1 MDSKGYLS
9 EEARLQA
16 ENATE
21 SARPWME
28 RLARLRYATEGAL
41 YALIG
46 LLAAGAAVSRRRRE
60 GHGPARCIGGS
71 CNKPFRRRLAG
82 VSRARIPGLR
92 RLAGRS
98 GDCGSRWGGHRPEG
112 ARQADRVRRERFDL
126 CGPCL

>member
-41 YALIG
+41 YALRP
-46 LLAAGAAVSRRRRE
+46 AG
-60 GHGPARCIGGS
+60 GGCGS
-71 CNKPFRRRLAG
+71 QSASPGR
-82 VSRARIPGLR
+82 SRASAVHWR
-92 RLAGRS
+92 
-98 GDCGSRWGGHRPEG
+98 
-112 ARQADRVRRERFDL
+112 
-126 CGPCL
+126 